1 MKPLKT
7 LTKLS
12 SEIDKMPE
20 SPEKALINSLIK
32 DINTEYQKRTLR
44 LLKQLALGENL
55 DFNVLKEQYTKKSK
69 IQTQPLI
76 DSEVNEELML
86 TKILVENVHYFV
98 EMIPNG
104 KVYNTSSKLIGT
116 WVNDKIILN

>member
-20 SPEKALINSLIK
+20 SPEKARINSLIK

-98 EMIPNG
+98 EMIPISLELVLYTFPFG
-104 KVYNTSSKLIGT
+104 
-116 WVNDKIILN
+116 IISTK